1 MSGQGRPARTAA
13 LPLRSRGQR
22 ISYREL
28 SSDTD
33 DDDGISEPDPVDPP
47 RRSSRKRR
55 RGTDDENYPGSA
67 DDAGSDGRVGSSLGA
82 GRIDRQPRKSKP
94 ASSYA
99 NHDTKSHRGAGSK
112 KTMISLGAKRAINTG
127 TKSLMHAQGESREF
141 DISQL
146 GGKIPRWQNLP
157 YEILL
162 NVFQYAWYPL
172 VKDDYCL
179 DTIITSGWLLKTA
192 LLCKGFAE
200 PALAALYYAPPLSP
214 PSRARKLLASLGKQN
229 RESYINYRA
238 MIKHLDIE
246 AWELLCRKFQGMDPI
261 QLGELLSSTPQVRS
275 VRLHLV
281 SDHPAWRK
289 GLTFLKPLGNRWAS
303 HQVDPFHELSDVSNN
318 DIRLQHW
325 TWNCSL
331 ERQAR
336 SARLPLLEYHRW
348 KAFQTL
354 KSLEF
359 TNSNDWEHTEKFA
372 LSTSVLSRLTS
383 VTFQN
388 VKIDDAKILEALP
401 RNLRVLKF
409 SNCLMLDSWCL
420 GELLA
425 THGSNLRQLVL
436 EHNTSL
442 NLLFLEDLRASCPK
456 LERLKMDLRF
466 FNIHTTYNDSEPRF
480 DLLLPEGC
488 IPSWPESLQCIELF
502 QLRKWDIAAADT
514 FFESLT
520 GSAAALADLR
530 YVDIKASLAESS
542 WRDRI
547 SFRNKWISRM
557 DKVFKR
563 ISAPPIPWLRSF
575 KTFNMHKRASRNT
588 HGLDESNKT
597 IRVAE
602 YEPRNNPSHVRVNV
616 PSNVG
621 SSGSSDEPLAS
632 KRRSTRLK
640 ACSDDQPAN
649 RPRARKRRRQRRK
662 DDDDSSSEEDSAL
675 EDIDTTEVSQ
685 LSSVDDEKFL
695 CVQGMCDVVRVVIDN
710 LRPTEEHLDES
721 NFLDDEISGDEDYLD

>member
-1 MSGQGRPARTAA
+1 MSGRGRPARTAA
-13 LPLRSRGQR
+13 LPLRSRGER

-33 DDDGISEPDPVDPP
+33 DEDGISDPEPVDPP

-55 RGTDDENYPGSA
+55 RGADDENYPDSA
-67 DDAGSDGRVGSSLGA
+67 DDAGSDGQVGSHLGA
-82 GRIDRQPRKSKP
+82 GLIDRQPRKSKP
-94 ASSYA
+94 ASSHA
-99 NHDTKSHRGAGSK
+99 NRDTRLHCGAGSK
-112 KTMISLGAKRAINTG
+112 KTVISLGAKRAINPG
-127 TKSLMHAQGESREF
+127 TEKVKHAQGESHEF
-141 DISQL
+141 DNSRL
-146 GGKIPRWQNLP
+146 GGKIPRWQTLP

-172 VKDDYCL
+172 LKDDYSPE
-179 DTIITSGWLLKTA
+179 TIITSGWLLKTA

-214 PSRARKLLASLGKQN
+214 PSRVRKLLASLGKQN

-238 MIKHLDIE
+238 MIKDLDMD
-246 AWELLCRKFQGMDPI
+246 AWDLFCRKFQGMDPI
-261 QLGELLSSTPQVRS
+261 KLGELLSSTPQIRS
-275 VRLHLV
+275 VRLHLIT
-281 SDHPAWRK
+281 DHPAWR
-289 GLTFLKPLGNRWAS
+289 GLTFFKSVGNRWAS

-336 SARLPLLEYHRW
+336 SATLPLLEYHRW

-359 TNSNDWEHTEKFA
+359 ANSGDWEHTKKFA
-372 LSTSVLSRLTS
+372 LSSGVLPRLTS
-383 VTFQN
+383 ITFQN
-388 VKIDDAKILEALP
+388 VKIEDAKVLESLA
-401 RNLRVLKF
+401 RNLQVLKF
-409 SNCLMLDSWCL
+409 SKCLMLDSWNL
-420 GELLA
+420 GELLE
-425 THGSNLRQLVL
+425 THGSNLRHLVL

-442 NLLFLEDLRASCPK
+442 NLLFLGDLRASCPK

-488 IPSWPESLQCIELF
+488 TPSWPESLQRIELF

-514 FFESLT
+514 FFDSLT
-520 GSAAALADLR
+520 GSAAALPNLR
-530 YVDIKASLAESS
+530 YIDIKASLAESS

-575 KTFNMHKRASRNT
+575 ETFKMHKRASRNT
-588 HGLDESNKT
+588 HGSDESNKANM
-597 IRVAE
+597 VAE
-602 YEPRNNPSHVRVNV
+602 YEPSDNPSDVCVNF
-616 PSNVG
+616 PSVVG

-632 KRRSTRLK
+632 KRRSSRLK
-640 ACSDDQPAN
+640 ACSDDQPAD
-649 RPRARKRRRQRRK
+649 RPRARKRRRHRHK
-662 DDDDSSSEEDSAL
+662 DDEDSSSEEDSAL
-675 EDIDTTEVSQ
+675 EDTETNEVSQ

-695 CVQGMCDVVRVVIDN
+695 CVQGMCDVVRVAIDN

-721 NFLDDEISGDEDYLD
+721 NFLDDEISGDEDYLE